1 MDDNTTLVL
10 EDEDGNEIEVEIID
24 TLEHEG
30 KIYVA
35 MMEAITDPEQLL
47 DTDSEYYIFELV
59 DGEGAQ
65 GFAPVEDEGL
75 LDVLA
80 EKFEAIFDSY
90 DDDDEEDEES

>member
-1 MDDNTTLVL
+1 MDELTSIVL
-10 EDEDGNEIEVEIID
+10 EDEQGNEIEVEIID

-47 DTDSEYYIFELV
+47 EADNEYYIFELV
-59 DGEGAQ
+59 DDEEGQ
-65 GFAPVEDEGL
+65 GFAPVEDEAL

-80 EKFEAIFDSY
+80 EKFEALFDSY
-90 DDDDEEDEES
+90 DEEE